1 LASATTSQKAAKTMR
16 AITVVLCVFCFV
28 RGKEVGWLVDS
39 LQAVNLPEARK
50 RLGLR
55 KGTTRNLI
63 AWQVGMRH
71 ATTTVGWEGAQGTLH
86 GGM

>member
-1 LASATTSQKAAKTMR
+1 MGGGQNRPLPPSAAPSCLLHGREKCTSW
-16 AITVVLCVFCFV
+16 
-28 RGKEVGWLVDS
+28 WLVVDS